1 MAVLYIIHQRL
12 ARILFPLFHDWING
26 NALLQNGIAA
36 VFDIEE
42 DSLDHAFAVSKVL
55 SLEGRILGLQNFGDG
70 QRGFSRDVEVEDP
83 FDQFGFFGD
92 NFRFAVLAFAV
103 SEHLFVL

>member
-12 ARILFPLFHDWING
+12 ARILFPLFHDRING
-26 NALLQNGIAA
+26 NALLKDSITA

-42 DSLDHAFAVSKVL
+42 DSLDHAFAVSKMF
-55 SLEGRILGLQNFGDG
+55 SLEGWILGLQHFGDG
-70 QRGFSRDVEVEDP
+70 QRGFSRNVEVEDP

-92 NFRFAVLAFAV
+92 NFRFAVLALAV
-103 SEHLFVL
+103 SEHFFVL

>member
-1 MAVLYIIHQRL
+1 M
-12 ARILFPLFHDWING
+12 RILFPLFHDWING
-26 NALLQNGIAA
+26 NALLQDGITT

-42 DSLDHAFAVSKVL
+42 DSLDHAFAISKIL
-55 SLEGRILGLQNFGDG
+55 SIEGWILGLQHFGDG
-70 QRGFSRDVEVEDP
+70 QRGFSRNVEVEDP

-92 NFRFAVLAFAV
+92 NFRFAVLALAV

>member
-1 MAVLYIIHQRL
+1 MTVLYIVHQRL
-12 ARILFPLFHDWING
+12 ARILFPLFHNRING

-42 DSLDHAFAVSKVL
+42 NSLDHALAVSKVL
-55 SLEGRILGLQNFGDG
+55 SIKGRILGLQHFRDG
-70 QRGFSRDVEVEDP
+70 QRGFSRNVEVEDP

-92 NFRFAVLAFAV
+92 NFRFAVLALAV